1 VAPGFIESDMTAD
14 LDTEPILRAIPLGPM
29 GSAAEVA
36 GVVRFLAADP
46 AAASIT
52 GTVWQLDGAA
62 RFQLCSRVGEPRLSR
77 SLRMRCSSRRRRLRA
92 VIVRNNRIGT

>member
-1 VAPGFIESDMTAD
+1 
-14 LDTEPILRAIPLGPM
+14 M

-52 GTVWQLDGAA
+52 GQVWQLDGGM
-62 RFQLCSRVGEPRLSR
+62 V
-77 SLRMRCSSRRRRLRA
+77 MR
-92 VIVRNNRIGT
+92 